1 MNSNTSLRTSKK
13 KANRNKMNCCEKI
26 NKFLKRGIKNE
37 TTGSYLNY
45 YLLKI
50 SEPEITKIVHDKLLV
65 NWN

>member
-1 MNSNTSLRTSKK
+1 
-13 KANRNKMNCCEKI
+13 MNCCEKI